1 MTLSHARSWLVL
13 ACLASLGAPALARA
27 QETVLLYD
35 RHTQVVKHGPNGQ
48 VADVD
53 TSSAEVLVILGE
65 QRLVVREPDH
75 ECVYD
80 FVRHRVRIVNSE
92 SMTFA
97 DWSLF
102 GLVAFNDLEL
112 ASRLNTP
119 PKAPRPSVR
128 QLEALFSMP
137 ASVKPSSK
145 ESLVDS
151 SRGNS
156 VDVWINGVPFTHATF
171 SATSLPPAQRR
182 TFERFLLYH
191 FRLHPTARRALMR
204 PGRVPA
210 TLSFRTLD
218 ANEETVVSW
227 HLEKATTTPQ
237 VNDPTRGLARQDV
250 VDKDFAE
257 LAGRLNHSREMNAD
271 TSRARRGAQSEAFEA
286 RALKEGKVLDA
297 ALARLSRDMEGCYT
311 GSLAGWPAE
320 LRSKAAADSTFLV
333 CLEASDTLSAAR
345 ARRLLPRLMRID
357 PKSIARPD
365 VIGLLVG
372 RTQIASG
379 DVDHGTS
386 QLVQDLAKN
395 PCATQA
401 WMDLGQAYFQTYQPV
416 LAWLCF
422 DVAREVAPPDCRW
435 LEPSARLEA
444 DLLKRRPEFFE

>member
-1 MTLSHARSWLVL
+1 MNLSHARPWLVL
-13 ACLASLGAPALARA
+13 ACLALLALPALARA
-27 QETVLLYD
+27 QETVLVYD
-35 RHTQVVKHGPNGQ
+35 RKTQVVKRGPSGQ

-53 TSSAEVLVILGE
+53 TSSAEVLVILGD
-65 QRLVVREPDH
+65 QRLVVREPDR

-80 FVRHRVRIVNSE
+80 FARRRVRIVNVE

-112 ASRLNTP
+112 ANRLKTP

-137 ASVKPSSK
+137 AAVKPGPK

-156 VDVWINGVPFTHATF
+156 VDVLINGLPFTHATF
-171 SATSLPPAQRR
+171 STTTLPPSQAR
-182 TFERFLLYH
+182 TFERFLLYN
-191 FRLHPTARRALMR
+191 FRLHPTARRAVMR

-210 TLSFRTLD
+210 TLFFRAID

-227 HLEKATTTPQ
+227 RLKQATTTPQ
-237 VNDPTRGLARQDV
+237 VNDPTRGLPRQDV
-250 VDKDFAE
+250 TDKEYAE
-257 LAGRLNHSREMNAD
+257 LAGRLERSREMNAD
-271 TSRARRGAQSEAFEA
+271 SSRARRGTQSEAFEA
-286 RALKEGKVLDA
+286 RALQEGKVLDA
-297 ALARLSRDMEGCYT
+297 ALTRLARDMEGCYT

-320 LRSKAAADSTFLV
+320 LRSKAAADSTFQM

-345 ARRLLPRLMRID
+345 ARRLLPLLMRID
-357 PKSIARPD
+357 PQSIARAD
-365 VIGLLVG
+365 VVGLLVG
-372 RTQIASG
+372 RTQIATG
-379 DVDHGTS
+379 DLEHGTP
-386 QLVQDLAKN
+386 QLLQDLGKN

-401 WMDLGQAYFQTYQPV
+401 WMDLGQAYFHTFQPV

-422 DVAREVAPPDCRW
+422 DAARQVAPTGCRW
-435 LEPSARLEA
+435 LEPSAKLEA
-444 DLLKRRPEFFE
+444 DLLKRRPEYFE